1 MEMNHREHRGHRGGF
16 TFLRSAS
23 SVLSAVFP
31 SRRLAGTL
39 ALQLLLILPASAQ
52 FPFNA
57 LRFLKADGQIS
68 PSLVSECSGLVQSLR
83 YNGIFWA
90 LGDGGSGAAIVP
102 VGPDGKLAPGWSG
115 PVAVTGCKNFD
126 WEDLALD
133 DRGNLIIADVGN
145 NSGRRK
151 QLMLHFTPE
160 PRPGVRSVVPTRT
173 LRVHYADQKTAS
185 PDYDCEA
192 VFCAGG
198 RIYLL
203 TKHRSDQRTR
213 LYRLDGESPQRSNPL
228 TLVDSFDIGG
238 MVTAADTSP
247 NGKKVA
253 VLTYTALWVF
263 DYDRASGS
271 IFRKGVRKT
280 PIFAWQAEAVAW
292 DGNDSLVVGNE
303 QGQLFRIALASTD
316 VVRP

>member
-1 MEMNHREHRGHRGGF
+1 
-16 TFLRSAS
+16 
-23 SVLSAVFP
+23 
-31 SRRLAGTL
+31 L
-39 ALQLLLILPASAQ
+39 ALQFLAVLSASAQ

-68 PSLVSECSGLVQSLR
+68 PSLVTECSGLVQSLR
-83 YNGIFWA
+83 YSGIFWA

-102 VGPDGKLAPGWSG
+102 VSADGKLARGWAG
-115 PVAVTGCKNFD
+115 PVAVTGCKNYD

-160 PRPGVRSVVPTRT
+160 PQPGVRSVVPTRS
-173 LRVHYADQKTAS
+173 LRVHYADQKEAS

-192 VFCAGG
+192 VFSAGG

-203 TKHRSDQRTR
+203 TKHRSDKRTR
-213 LYRLDGESPQRSNPL
+213 LYRLDGDSPKRSNPL
-228 TLVDSFDIGG
+228 TLVDSFEIGG
-238 MVTAADTSP
+238 MVTAADASP
-247 NGKKVA
+247 NGNMVA

-271 IFRKGVRKT
+271 IFRKTVRKM

-303 QGQLFRIALASTD
+303 QGQLFRMALADMET
-316 VVRP
+316 VRP

>member
-1 MEMNHREHRGHRGGF
+1 MNLSVAGG
-16 TFLRSAS
+16 RPSPA
-23 SVLSAVFP
+23 AVRKP
-31 SRRLAGTL
+31 RICARPWRQLAGAL
-39 ALQLLLILPASAQ
+39 ALQSLLILPVSAQ

-57 LRFLKADGQIS
+57 LRFLKPDGQIS
-68 PSLVSECSGLVQSLR
+68 PSLVKECSGMVQSLR
-83 YNGIFWA
+83 YNGIFWV

-102 VGPDGKLAPGWSG
+102 VTAGGKLAPGWPG

-160 PRPGVRSVVPTRT
+160 PRPGVRSVVPTRS
-173 LRVHYADQKTAS
+173 LPVHYADQKEAS

-192 VFCAGG
+192 VFSAGG

-203 TKHRSDQRTR
+203 TKHRSDNRTR
-213 LYRLDGESPQRSNPL
+213 LYRLEGDSPKRSNPL
-228 TLVDSFDIGG
+228 RLVDSFEIGG
-238 MVTAADTSP
+238 MVTAADASP
-247 NGKKVA
+247 NGKLVA

-263 DYDRASGS
+263 EYDRSTGS
-271 IFRKGVRKT
+271 IFRKSVRKA
-280 PIFAWQAEAVAW
+280 PMFAWQAEAVAW

-303 QGQLFRIALASTD
+303 QGQLFRVALSSFDT
-316 VVRP
+316 VRP

>member
-1 MEMNHREHRGHRGGF
+1 MRMARW
-16 TFLRSAS
+16 
-23 SVLSAVFP
+23 
-31 SRRLAGTL
+31 LAGAL
-39 ALQLLLILPASAQ
+39 ALQFLAVLTASAQ

-57 LRFLKADGQIS
+57 LRFLKPDGQIS
-68 PSLVSECSGLVQSLR
+68 PSLVTECSGLVQSLR
-83 YNGIFWA
+83 YGGIFWA

-102 VGPDGKLAPGWSG
+102 VTADGKLARGWAG
-115 PVAVTGCKNFD
+115 PVAVTGCKNYD

-160 PRPGVRSVVPTRT
+160 PRPGVRSVVPTRS
-173 LRVHYADQKTAS
+173 LRVHYADQKEAS

-192 VFCAGG
+192 VFSAGG
-198 RIYLL
+198 SIYLL
-203 TKHRSDQRTR
+203 TKHRSDKRTR
-213 LYRLDGESPQRSNPL
+213 LYRLDGDSPKRSNPL
-228 TLVDSFDIGG
+228 TLVDSFEIGG
-238 MVTAADTSP
+238 MVTAADASP
-247 NGKKVA
+247 NGKMVA

-271 IFRKGVRKT
+271 IFRKAVRKT

-303 QGQLFRIALASTD
+303 QGQLFRMALADMET
-316 VVRP
+316 VRP

>member
-1 MEMNHREHRGHRGGF
+1 MEKNRRGHRDHKAE
-16 TFLRSAS
+16 LLVLSSAS
-23 SVLSAVFP
+23 SVFSAVFRILVFA
-31 SRRLAGTL
+31 SLL
-39 ALQLLLILPASAQ
+39 ALASTAQAQ
-52 FPFNA
+52 FPFSA
-57 LRFLKADGQIS
+57 LRFLKPDGQIS
-68 PSLVSECSGLVQSLR
+68 TSLVKECSGMVQSLR
-83 YNGIFWA
+83 YGGIFWV

-102 VGPDGKLAPGWSG
+102 VTADGRLARGWTG

-160 PRPGVRSVVPTRT
+160 PRPGVRSIVPTRS
-173 LRVHYADQKTAS
+173 LRVHYADQKEAS

-192 VFCAGG
+192 VFSAGG

-203 TKHRSDQRTR
+203 TKHRTDSRTR
-213 LYRLDGESPQRSNPL
+213 LYRLEGDSTKNSNPL
-228 TLVDSFDIGG
+228 RLVDSFDIGG
-238 MVTAADTSP
+238 MVTAADASP
-247 NGKKVA
+247 NGKMVA

-263 DYDRASGS
+263 EYDRASGS

-292 DGNDSLVVGNE
+292 DGNDSLVIGNE
-303 QGQLFRIALASTD
+303 SGQLFRVALSNFET
-316 VVRP
+316 VRP